1 MIDDYKYP
9 NKDTGVHSTNLCGTL
24 SLYNR
29 VNDKVC
35 KEKNS
40 TSKER
45 TRTKKGEKT
54 NE

>member
-1 MIDDYKYP
+1 MINDYRYS
-9 NKDTGVHSTNLCGTL
+9 NKDTGVYSTNLCGTL

-29 VNDKVC
+29 ANDKVC
-35 KEKNS
+35 KEKNN

-45 TRTKKGEKT
+45 TRTKKGENK